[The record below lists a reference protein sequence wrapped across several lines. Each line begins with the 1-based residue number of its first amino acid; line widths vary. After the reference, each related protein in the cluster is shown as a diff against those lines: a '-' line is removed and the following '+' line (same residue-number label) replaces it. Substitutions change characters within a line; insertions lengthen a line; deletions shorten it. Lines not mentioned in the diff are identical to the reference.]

1 MKKEKERE
9 SLSAKHF
16 LFFSSACTHY
26 KLVSECLELLPPPVL
41 SESCLREGRFD
52 AGLEAEV
59 VRVILV
65 LELLAALRK
74 ERQRWFEI
82 LPRSQPCVELLTCAQ
97 FVGGDIAQDH
107 LVTNASALDAVE
119 VRARP
124 GTPSNPAVLVG
135 VPGPP
140 HEKFLELFLKFLD
153 APFSN
158 ELCFRNRHGS
168 GRHQLR
174 ARARASRK
182 VSRRTT
188 TSRTMARGCRAFPGL
203 LQEISRI
210 VAKILKLVPGYHL

>member
-1 MKKEKERE
+1 M
-9 SLSAKHF
+9 A
-16 LFFSSACTHY
+16 
-26 KLVSECLELLPPPVL
+26 
-41 SESCLREGRFD
+41 
-52 AGLEAEV
+52 
-59 VRVILV
+59 
-65 LELLAALRK
+65 
-74 ERQRWFEI
+74 
-82 LPRSQPCVELLTCAQ
+82 
-97 FVGGDIAQDH
+97 
-107 LVTNASALDAVE
+107 NASALDAVE
-119 VRARP
+119 VRARL

-203 LQEISRI
+203 LQEFQDCCKNTKISTRVPLVSINLLVLASIFSRNLVHSNFQYSVYNWNLRI
-210 VAKILKLVPGYHL
+210 LS